1 MKSKKLKLTE
11 KNKKQLRNYLLKSD
25 NIDFGE
31 LNPAQVSVKAVMFI
45 EGLLN
50 ADNQNNFFLEEIT
63 GIKLSKPADV
73 TPQTLFGRSYNDD
86 IR

>member
-1 MKSKKLKLTE
+1 MKKLKLTE
-11 KNKKQLRNYLLKSD
+11 KNKKQLRNHFLKSD

-50 ADNQNNFFLEEIT
+50 AENQNNFFLEQIT
-63 GIKLSKPADV
+63 GIKLTPPADV
-73 TPQTLFGRSYNDD
+73 TPQTLFGGSNNDD

>member
-1 MKSKKLKLTE
+1 MNGKKLKLTE
-11 KNKKQLRNYLLKSD
+11 KKKKELRNHLLKSD

-31 LNPAQVSVKAVMFI
+31 LTPAQVSVKAVMFI

-50 ADNQNNFFLEEIT
+50 ADNQNDFFLEEIT

-73 TPQTLFGRSYNDD
+73 TPQTLFGRSYDDD